1 MIVVAP
7 GPFNRPKRTYLLAAI
22 ATCQLP
28 LGENGCALQN
38 AEIAEQ
44 RRAAQRMTEAMRKLK
59 LWHFCQHGS
68 ADTTS
73 AILGALR
80 VLCVEQG
87 RGWTD

>member
-1 MIVVAP
+1 MLLKHSSAVSR
-7 GPFNRPKRTYLLAAI
+7 NQRTYLLAALLAAV

-59 LWHFCQHGS
+59 LWHF
-68 ADTTS
+68 
-73 AILGALR
+73 
-80 VLCVEQG
+80 
-87 RGWTD
+87 